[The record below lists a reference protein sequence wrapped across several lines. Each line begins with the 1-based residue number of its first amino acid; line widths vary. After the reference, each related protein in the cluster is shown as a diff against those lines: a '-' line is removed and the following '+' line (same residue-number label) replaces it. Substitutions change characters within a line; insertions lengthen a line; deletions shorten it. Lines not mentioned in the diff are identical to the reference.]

1 MNDRAILVTGSSS
14 GIGKAIVAALLE
26 AGAQVIGVSRTKS
39 TAFSK
44 NTSYTD
50 INVDI
55 GDNISLENE
64 LRIVLADL
72 FVLALVAASAMGLFW
87 SYLQS
92 SGINGWDTLFLVLFA
107 VANIILFGGVYW
119 SKFAHMF
126 YKPGA
131 AIQKNL
137 AKADGSNDDLPMPAD
152 APEDF
157 GLGISRE
164 KPKHY

>member
-64 LRIVLADL
+64 LRIVLADFPRL
-72 FVLALVAASAMGLFW
+72 DGLVCNAGFGKFDNLENVSSEQIASYINLNLVSHMIITRIVLSL
-87 SYLQS
+87 
-92 SGINGWDTLFLVLFA
+92 IH
-107 VANIILFGGVYW
+107 I
-119 SKFAHMF
+119 
-126 YKPGA
+126 
-131 AIQKNL
+131 
-137 AKADGSNDDLPMPAD
+137 
-152 APEDF
+152 
-157 GLGISRE
+157 
-164 KPKHY
+164 

>member
-55 GDNISLENE
+55 GA
-64 LRIVLADL
+64 V
-72 FVLALVAASAMGLFW
+72 
-87 SYLQS
+87 SYTHL
-92 SGINGWDTLFLVLFA
+92 TLPT
-107 VANIILFGGVYW
+107 N
-119 SKFAHMF
+119 
-126 YKPGA
+126 
-131 AIQKNL
+131 
-137 AKADGSNDDLPMPAD
+137 
-152 APEDF
+152 
-157 GLGISRE
+157 RE
-164 KPKHY
+164 V

>member
-26 AGAQVIGVSRTKS
+26 AGAKVIGVSRTKS

-64 LRIVLADL
+64 LRIVLADFPRL
-72 FVLALVAASAMGLFW
+72 DGLICSAGFGKFDNLENVSSEQIV
-87 SYLQS
+87 SY
-92 SGINGWDTLFLVLFA
+92 I
-107 VANIILFGGVYW
+107 
-119 SKFAHMF
+119 
-126 YKPGA
+126 
-131 AIQKNL
+131 
-137 AKADGSNDDLPMPAD
+137 
-152 APEDF
+152 
-157 GLGISRE
+157 
-164 KPKHY
+164 